1 MRPETSLN
9 FETLVEFY
17 YQPVFTFAVKLCGK
31 LEHALE
37 LTQHTFCLA
46 LEHKS
51 YLEETKSAKTWLFT
65 LLLREFLKEK
75 RLERRPVFGLASKK
89 RPSKRRV
96 AAPILAALSKV
107 REELRTPLI
116 LFYAKD
122 FSFSQIADY
131 LGLSVDAVLTLLSK
145 GREELSLAMVPSV
158 GRGRSAF
165 KHDAHRPKMLP
176 AAA

>member
-1 MRPETSLN
+1 
-9 FETLVEFY
+9 
-17 YQPVFTFAVKLCGK
+17 
-31 LEHALE
+31 ALE

-46 LEHKS
+46 LDHKS
-51 YLEETKSAKTWLFT
+51 YLEEPKSTKTWLFT

-75 RLERRPVFGLASKK
+75 RLERGPAFAPASKQQ
-89 RPSKRRV
+89 PSKRRGG
-96 AAPILAALSKV
+96 APILAALSKV

-122 FSFSQIADY
+122 LSFSEIADY
-131 LGLSVDAVLTLLSK
+131 LGLSIDAVLTLLSK

-158 GRGRSAF
+158 RRSRLAS
-165 KHDAHRPKMLP
+165 HRNAHGPDMLP